1 MFASTFILSATV
13 STALGVLGAS
23 DELPAAAFSAT
34 PIAHAVGIADAKAH
48 AVVGQTVTVIG
59 KIGGSRKPFAKGRPI
74 FTVVDLKLDSC
85 DEDPDDACELP
96 WDYCCEEKTT
106 LTANTATLEF
116 VDGAGKLLGVSAEG
130 SHGLVPLAIVTA
142 TGVVREKTPT
152 GAFTI
157 DVQQIHVLPPKSPEP
172 AVEQSGDTSTPP
184 AVANGPHP
192 GLGLTLQPL
201 NAADEPAQPPVD
213 PWADPAT
220 GAVVLLFLTPDCP
233 IGNAFQPEI
242 KRLQLEFESPAT
254 RFFAVYPDVAID
266 AAKAREHR
274 RIFEFAAQFPTVL
287 DAQQL
292 IAGRF
297 GVTVVPEAV
306 VLTRDG
312 TMVYRG
318 RINDLY
324 ERIGVRKAAA
334 TSQDLRDTLSAIAS
348 GKPPTPRTTQAIGCI
363 VAAPKVPAPTP

>member
-1 MFASTFILSATV
+1 MLVPILILSATA
-13 STALGVLGAS
+13 SIALPLPAAA
-23 DELPAAAFSAT
+23 DELPAAAFST
-34 PIAHAVGIADAKAH
+34 SPIAHAVGIADAKAH
-48 AVVGQTVTVIG
+48 AAVGQTVTVVG
-59 KIGGSRKPFAKGRPI
+59 KIGGSRKPFANGRPI

-85 DEDPDDACELP
+85 DEDPDDACERP

-116 VDGAGKLLGVSAEG
+116 VDAAGKLLSASAEG

-142 TGVVREKTPT
+142 TGVVREKTAT

-157 DVQQIHVLPPKSPEP
+157 DVQQIHVLPPKSAEP
-172 AVEQSGDTSTPP
+172 VVEESTQASATP
-184 AVANGPHP
+184 ASTDGSHP
-192 GLGLTLQPL
+192 GLGLKLQVL

-213 PWADPAT
+213 PWADGGT
-220 GAVVLLFLTPDCP
+220 NAVVLLFLTPDCP

-242 KRLQLEFESPAT
+242 KRLMLEFGAPTTA
-254 RFFAVYPDVAID
+254 FFAVYPDVTID

-274 RIFEFAAQFPTVL
+274 SKYEFDPRLATVL
-287 DAQQL
+287 DSTQTVAN
-292 IAGRF
+292 RF
-297 GVTVVPEAV
+297 GVTTVPEAV

-334 TSQDLRDTLSAIAS
+334 TQHDLRDTLTAIAA
-348 GKPPTPRTTQAIGCI
+348 GKPPAPRTTQAIGCI
-363 VAAPKVPAPTP
+363 VAGPKPAAATP